1 MESKLLSIFIPTY
14 NRAHLIGDTLDEF
27 INQIGDQHVTIIISD
42 NCSTDNTFEVVQ
54 EYVNKYPFIR
64 YSKNTENI
72 GFDGNVVKM
81 ANLVDTKYC
90 WLFGDDDVIKDN
102 ALNVIL
108 NELKHNYDLI
118 VVNASLYNLDLSKE
132 IEYRHLP
139 IISDK
144 YYYGNHIDNAFL
156 ELSLYTSFI
165 GSLVVKRE
173 LWEKIDYKKYLK
185 TGFVHV
191 GIVYEYLN
199 NNSKVLFV
207 SNPLINIRLGN
218 SGWSKNS
225 FEIWYI
231 LWVKAINQ
239 LPNYSNKLKRMVYLD
254 LKDISLRG
262 FIMERAKGSFRMDV
276 YKRFIEKETTVSLER
291 KIYLRILLLVPTF
304 FLKTLFKFY
313 LLLKKPP
320 SYKYQLF
327 ELESSFNKEV
337 KYL

>member
-1 MESKLLSIFIPTY
+1 MKSKLLSIFIPTY
-14 NRAHLIGDTLDEF
+14 NRAHLIGDTLDKF

-54 EYVNKYPFIR
+54 EYVIKYPFIK
-64 YSKNTENI
+64 YSKNTENL
-72 GFDGNVVKM
+72 GFDENVVKM
-81 ANLVDTKYC
+81 TNLVDTKYC

-102 ALNVIL
+102 ALNDIL
-108 NELKHNYDLI
+108 DELKHDYDLI

-139 IISDK
+139 ITSDK
-144 YYYGNHIDNAFL
+144 YYYGNNIDNAFV

-165 GSLVVKRE
+165 GSLVVKKD

-199 NNSKVLFV
+199 TNSKVLFV

-218 SGWSKNS
+218 SGWSRNS
-225 FEIWYI
+225 FEIWHI

-239 LPNYSNKLKRMVYLD
+239 IPNYSKKMKRMVYSD
-254 LKDISLRG
+254 LNDISLKG
-262 FIMERAKGSFRMDV
+262 FMIERAKGSLRIDV
-276 YKRFIEKETTVSLER
+276 YKRFIEKESNISLKT
-291 KIYLRILLLVPTF
+291 KIYLRILLLVPIF

-313 LLLKKPP
+313 LLLKKPK
-320 SYKYQLF
+320 SYKYQLY
-327 ELESSFNKEV
+327 ELESLFLKEV